1 MNRDDVLMIFRNLL
15 DGTRDNITYS
25 TGYKIFDEMFELFK
39 EFGLTKKEEGLYTIV
54 TRLESC

>member
-25 TGYKIFDEMFELFK
+25 TGYKIFDEMFETFK
-39 EFGLTKKEEGLYTIV
+39 EFGLTKKKEGLYTIV

>member
-1 MNRDDVLMIFRNLL
+1 MNREEVLMIFRNLL